1 LILAIDP
8 GRDKTGVAV
17 LDYDGSI
24 HEKEI
29 IKSSELYS
37 YFKLLY
43 NNYNID
49 NLVLGN
55 GTGRENVFELLS
67 EFKHKLSI
75 TEIDESYTTVEAEER
90 YFKEEELSIL
100 IKFLRKFL
108 KWKPER
114 AVDDYVA
121 VILAER
127 FLEKK
132 FPDNN
137 N

>member
-8 GRDKTGVAV
+8 GRDKIGVAV

>member
-1 LILAIDP
+1 MILAIDP